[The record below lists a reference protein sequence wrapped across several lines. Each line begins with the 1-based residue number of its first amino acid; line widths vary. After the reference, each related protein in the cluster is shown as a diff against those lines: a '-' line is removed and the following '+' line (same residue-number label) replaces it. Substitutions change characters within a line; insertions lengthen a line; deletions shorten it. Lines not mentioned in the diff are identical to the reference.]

1 MKQEMYDLFKLVTN
15 VAFYSLAAYI
25 IFSSIRK
32 AKSAAKNPTKRQ
44 IKRTDRLYF

>member
-1 MKQEMYDLFKLVTN
+1 MKQEMHDLFKLVTN

-32 AKSAAKNPTKRQ
+32 AKSSGKIRGKKSDKTSDKE
-44 IKRTDRLYF
+44 D